1 MHLTSALLM
10 MKKRKAAS
18 GCINVTAAYLRGRLP
33 GGRGI
38 EKGKR
43 MSIHT
48 TLSPDGRVSLAFFV
62 EEGRI
67 SYEVRRDGILFAD
80 RAPLGIVQPDA
91 DLSTGLT
98 LKSEK
103 RGEINEVYRIAAFK
117 KSECVDHC
125 NTITLSLEKEKKKL
139 EVEGR
144 VFDDGAAFRLRIRG
158 RGKGEADHE
167 VSAFRLP
174 ENVENVYGMKWLC
187 SYEDHYHPVPVEDLY
202 QNMYAFP
209 MLAHIAGRQW
219 ALYAEAAVFGNYGG
233 SILSSAPEDPALLR
247 VTKAVDKLDT
257 IKSAYPLET
266 PWRVIVTG
274 DLNMLTGTNILEN
287 LNPGPITEDTSFI
300 QPGAAAWSWMSEH
313 SSPRDSQRMHDYVDF
328 AAEMGWPY
336 SIVDGGWPGHID
348 IPELVEYAAEKNV
361 KIWVWEHS
369 QAMRDPKTAEEKM
382 KLWKSWGVVGIK
394 IDFFESDSQERVA
407 QYGML
412 AELAAKYRLMLNF
425 HGCMKPSGTSRV
437 WPHVLSYEAVQGE
450 EYLANFSTFTPM
462 GPDAAHNCTL
472 PFTRNIMG
480 PMDYTPITYESYLTG
495 TSDTHQT
502 ALPVIFLSYIT
513 HCGEGKE
520 KVERNLCAPFLKKL
534 RTSWDEGKLLEGY
547 PANYV
552 TMARRS
558 GSDWFIGG
566 ICARR
571 PRNAEIVFD
580 FLTEEKYQA
589 ELYCDDL
596 SDMYPSDAA
605 NGALGPMLPEH
616 VAKLEALHSRP
627 CQHQHDLHKTK
638 VIKMTVKKGQKL
650 TIPETANGG
659 FAMYLTPVK

>member
-1 MHLTSALLM
+1 MSKH
-10 MKKRKAAS
+10 
-18 GCINVTAAYLRGRLP
+18 IVT
-33 GGRGI
+33 
-38 EKGKR
+38 
-43 MSIHT
+43 
-48 TLSPDGRVSLAFFV
+48 SPDGRVELAFFV
-62 EEGRI
+62 EEGRV
-67 SYEVRRDGILFAD
+67 SYEVRRDSILFAD
-80 RAPLGIVQPDA
+80 RAPLGIVQPEE
-91 DLSTGLT
+91 DLSEGLT
-98 LKSEK
+98 LKGEK
-103 RGEINEVYRIAAFK
+103 RAEINETYCLPAFK
-117 KSECVDHC
+117 KAECVNHC
-125 NTITLSLEKEKKKL
+125 NTIVLSFEKGKKKL
-139 EVEGR
+139 DVEGR
-144 VFDDGAAFRLRIRG
+144 VFNDGAAFRLIVKG

-174 ENVENVYGMKWLC
+174 ENVETVYGMKWLC

-209 MLAHIAGRQW
+209 MLAHIGGKLW

-233 SILSSAPEDPALLR
+233 SILKSVPEDPTLLR

-257 IKSAYPLET
+257 IKSQYPIET
-266 PWRVIVTG
+266 PWRVIFTG
-274 DLNMLTGTNILEN
+274 DLAMLMDTNILEN
-287 LNPGPITEDTSFI
+287 LNPEPVVTDMSFI
-300 QPGAAAWSWMSEH
+300 KPGMAAWSWMSEH
-313 SSPRDSQRMHDYVDF
+313 ASPRDDKRMHDYVDF
-328 AAEMGWPY
+328 AEEMGWPY
-336 SIVDGGWPGHID
+336 SIVDGGWPDHVD
-348 IPELVEYAAEKNV
+348 VPELVKYAEKKNV

-369 QAMRDPKTAEEKM
+369 KRMRDPKEAEEKM
-382 KLWKSWGVVGIK
+382 KLWSSWGVVGIK

-425 HGCMKPSGTSRV
+425 HGCMKPSGTIRV
-437 WPHVLSYEAVQGE
+437 WPHVLSYEGVQGE

-495 TSDTHQT
+495 TSDAHQT

-520 KVERNLCAPFLKKL
+520 KVERNKCAAFLKKL
-534 RTSWDEGKLLEGY
+534 HTSWDEGKLLEGY

-558 GSDWFIGG
+558 GEEWFIGG

-571 PRNAEIVFD
+571 PRNAHITFD
-580 FLTEEKYQA
+580 FLTEEKYEA

-596 SDMYPSDAA
+596 SDMYPSDVA
-605 NGALGPMLPEH
+605 NDAMGPMLPEY
-616 VAKLEALHSRP
+616 VEKLDAMMSRP

-638 VIKMTVKKGQKL
+638 VKKLTVTKGQ
-650 TIPETANGG
+650 TMVIPETANGG
-659 FAMYLTPVK
+659 FAMYLKPKK